1 MGQAGHQSPR
11 SDHCSGPS
19 VCVEVEGVPFC
30 NLLVALG
37 FSCRK
42 SDPSMCFFCVP
53 LSASLSLCL
62 SLSLSLSLF
71 PSPLILDLSLSLGL
85 YFWPLGDSV
94 PFQVSVLSHLGLC
107 VPPLPWIFLT
117 LQLRGSVFRIESL
130 SVCISVSAYF
140 SWLLLLSLSFSRA
153 LFPSLFCS
161 PSPTPASPH
170 LRCRTNRL

>member
-1 MGQAGHQSPR
+1 MGQAGRQSPR

-53 LSASLSLCL
+53 LSASLSL
-62 SLSLSLSLF
+62 
-71 PSPLILDLSLSLGL
+71 SLGL

-117 LQLRGSVFRIESL
+117 LQLRGSVFRIASL